1 MSELALKGLFPP
13 IPTPF
18 DGGGAIDHAALMAN
32 LERWDGQPLSGYVAG
47 GSNGEFA
54 LLSIEERL
62 AVIAAVKSALPEG
75 RLLIAGSGL
84 EATVATADLTCRMAD
99 LGADAALIVTPGYYR
114 GRMDVESLTSHYL
127 AIAERSPIPIILYNI
142 PANTGVDLPV
152 EAAVRLAEHPRIIG
166 MKDSSGNLIK
176 LATIRSRTPERFQ
189 LLAGS
194 AGFLLGA
201 LAIGAVGAVAA
212 LANIAAEPLHQLLTA
227 FAVGELDLAKSIQ
240 LRLVEA
246 NSAVTTRFG
255 VAGLKAAMDMLGYF
269 GGKPRLPLLPLAEH
283 EQATLRQILLKAELL
298 SA

>member
-1 MSELALKGLFPP
+1 MTELALNGLFPP

-18 DGGGAIDHAALMAN
+18 DLEGAIDHVALKAN
-32 LERWDGQPLSGYVAG
+32 LERWNGQPLSGYVAG

-62 AVIAAVKSALPEG
+62 AVISTVKSVLPSG

-84 EATVATADLTCRMAD
+84 EATAATAELTSRMAD
-99 LGADAALIVTPGYYR
+99 LGADAALVVTPSYYR
-114 GRMDVESLTSHYL
+114 GRMDIESLTAHYL
-127 AIAERSPIPIILYNI
+127 TVADRSPIPIILYSV

-152 EAAVRLAEHPRIIG
+152 EAAVRLANHPRIIG
-166 MKDSSGNLIK
+166 MKDSGGSLIK
-176 LATIRSRTPERFQ
+176 LGTIRSRTPERFQ

-212 LANIAAEPLHQLLTA
+212 LANIAARPLHQLMNA
-227 FAVGELDLAKSIQ
+227 FARGELVTAKSIQ

-246 NSAVTTRFG
+246 NSAVTSRFG
-255 VAGLKAAMDMLGYF
+255 VPGLKAAMDMLGYF
-269 GGKPRLPLLPLAEH
+269 GGKPRLPLLPLGDQDLA
-283 EQATLRQILLKAELL
+283 ALRQILKQADLL
-298 SA
+298 PD